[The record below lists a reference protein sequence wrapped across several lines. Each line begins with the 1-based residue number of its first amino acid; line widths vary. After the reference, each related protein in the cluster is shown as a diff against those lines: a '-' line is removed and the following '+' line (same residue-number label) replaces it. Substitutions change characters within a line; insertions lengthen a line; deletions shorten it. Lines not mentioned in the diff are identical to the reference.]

1 MLREGS
7 PYPSSAGP
15 DGDSDRTSA
24 NLHPRD
30 RAGDPAPARES
41 SGGPGGM
48 RRLLLSGALLF
59 LPGVSCH
66 PALEVDRERVQP
78 DVLTTLHAGEEA
90 AVMIALTP
98 PPGFGDPA
106 ADQERIRAEISRMQ
120 AEVLSAVDTADFR
133 PRQPFLSIPAMAG
146 TLRTERGLR
155 TLLEHRY
162 VRRVDLDPAG
172 GGGQPPVGG
181 QTTPGHQP

>member
-1 MLREGS
+1 
-7 PYPSSAGP
+7 
-15 DGDSDRTSA
+15 
-24 NLHPRD
+24 
-30 RAGDPAPARES
+30 
-41 SGGPGGM
+41 M

-66 PALEVDRERVQP
+66 PAPEVDRERVQAE
-78 DVLTTLHAGEEA
+78 VLTTIRAGEEA

-106 ADQERIRAEISRMQ
+106 ADQERIRADISRMQ
-120 AEVLSAVDTADFR
+120 AEVLAALDTADFR

-155 TLLEHRY
+155 ALLDHPY

-172 GGGQPPVGG
+172 GGGEQPVGG
-181 QTTPGHQP
+181 QTGPGRQP